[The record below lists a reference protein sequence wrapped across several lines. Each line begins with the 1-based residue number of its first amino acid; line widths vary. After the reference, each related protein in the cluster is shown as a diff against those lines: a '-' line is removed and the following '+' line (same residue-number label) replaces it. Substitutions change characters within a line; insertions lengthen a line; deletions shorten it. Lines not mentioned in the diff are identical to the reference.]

1 MVYRKI
7 ARGGMDRSCTRRVA
21 RTTKIGNRSMIV
33 YGDNKRTQNAA
44 QLQET
49 AIELAQS
56 LDRIPCGIRR
66 HAALVGLFI
75 SASEL
80 VQGLADADFKVLG
93 VDTNSPSQRLGAEL
107 LVGLAAEVARSWRS
121 GFVVGAGIDSRLLQ
135 LLAGLDCKAE
145 ILTGSAEGYAHYA
158 LYPESYLGA
167 GRESGLDANTCV
179 IGIRSIGLGLA
190 AMVAAAIGAPA
201 PISVRPIGHPFD
213 RRVNADPRLVA
224 AWRSEPRAR
233 FAVVDEGPGLSG
245 SSIHAVVAWLRKQ
258 GIDTE
263 RIHLFPSH
271 SGDPGAEASP
281 DVRETWGRCRKQV
294 AMTFERTFPESS
306 QTLRDWVA
314 EVVGSPKLRLTEISG
329 GAWRPLHYADERR
342 WPPSAR
348 GTERRKFLASA
359 DQDRWLVKFVGLG
372 KTGLRKMEA
381 AKMLHHAGF
390 GSQVMGFCHGFL
402 VERWTDG
409 TTMDQL
415 PLSRQRLVAAV
426 TRYLAWRATSLRTS
440 EPGASLLALAEMA
453 VHNASEALG
462 ESQAARL
469 RTWFS
474 KQTPTQVSERV
485 EIDGRLHPWEFLVGS
500 DGTLIKTDAVDHC
513 RGHDLIGCQPIEW
526 DLAGACV
533 EYGLSKA
540 EAATLI
546 GGMGSSV
553 DAGLIDY
560 FKPCYLA
567 FQLGL
572 WSMAAQSENG
582 RERARLEETA
592 NRYEAGLT
600 QFLGQAMKV

>member
-1 MVYRKI
+1 
-7 ARGGMDRSCTRRVA
+7 
-21 RTTKIGNRSMIV
+21 MIV
-33 YGDNKRTQNAA
+33 YGDHKRTENAR
-44 QLQET
+44 QLQKA
-49 AIELAQS
+49 AIEMAQG
-56 LDRIPCGIRR
+56 LDRMLCGIRR
-66 HAALVGLFI
+66 HAALVGLFV
-75 SASEL
+75 SVSEL
-80 VQGLADADFKVLG
+80 VQGLADVDFKARG
-93 VDTNSPSQRLGAEL
+93 VDTNSPSQQQGARL
-107 LVGLAAEVARSWRS
+107 LVGLAAEVARSWRN
-121 GFVVGAGIDSRLLQ
+121 GFAVDGGIDPRLLQ
-135 LLAGLDCKAE
+135 MLAGLDCKAE
-145 ILTGSAEGYAHYA
+145 VLTGSAEGYAHYA

-167 GRESGLDANTCV
+167 ARISGLDANTCV

-213 RRVNADPRLVA
+213 RRLNADPGLAA
-224 AWRSEPRAR
+224 AWRNEPSAR

-245 SSIHAVVAWLRKQ
+245 SSVHAVVAWLRKQ
-258 GIDTE
+258 GIDTD

-281 DVRETWGRCRKQV
+281 DVRETWVRCRRHV

-306 QTLRDWVA
+306 QSPTLRDWVA
-314 EVVGSPKLRLTEISG
+314 EAVGSPKLRLTEISG
-329 GAWRPLHYADERR
+329 GAWRSLHYADEKR
-342 WPPSAR
+342 WPPSTR

-359 DQDRWLVKFVGLG
+359 GQGRWLVKFVGLG
-372 KTGLRKMEA
+372 ETGLRKMQA
-381 AKMLHHAGF
+381 ARMLHQAGF
-390 GSQVMGFCHGFL
+390 GPQVIGVCHGFL

-415 PLSRQRLVAAV
+415 PLSRQRLVAAF
-426 TRYLAWRATSLRTS
+426 TRYLAWRATNLRTC
-440 EPGASLLALAEMA
+440 EAGASLLALAEMA

-474 KQTPTQVSERV
+474 KQTPAKVLERV

-526 DLAGACV
+526 DIAGACV
-533 EYGLSKA
+533 EYDLSEA

-546 GGMGSSV
+546 GGMDSNI
-553 DAGLIDY
+553 DTRLIDY
-560 FKPCYLA
+560 FKPCYLT

-600 QFLGQAMKV
+600 RFLGQARAD